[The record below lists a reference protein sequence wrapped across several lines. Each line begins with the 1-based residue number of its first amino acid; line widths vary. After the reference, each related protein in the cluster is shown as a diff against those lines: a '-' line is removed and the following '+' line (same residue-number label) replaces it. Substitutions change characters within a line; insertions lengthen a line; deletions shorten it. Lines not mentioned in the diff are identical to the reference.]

1 MEECAGE
8 NIYFSK
14 FLLLVDEKVMDLKQR
29 TQKSAL
35 RVLEANYISLIKEVL
50 NQKKTQIFIYI
61 FWVKDSFKIQMKTMY
76 LLTGGKKHILM

>member
-35 RVLEANYISLIKEVL
+35 RVLEVHFPHKRGSESENK
-50 NQKKTQIFIYI
+50 KKTKEHKFSYI
-61 FWVKDSFKIQMKTMY
+61 FSGSRTPLRFK
-76 LLTGGKKHILM
+76 

>member
-50 NQKKTQIFIYI
+50 NQKKTKKHKFSYI
-61 FWVKDSFKIQMKTMY
+61 FSGSRTPLRFR
-76 LLTGGKKHILM
+76 